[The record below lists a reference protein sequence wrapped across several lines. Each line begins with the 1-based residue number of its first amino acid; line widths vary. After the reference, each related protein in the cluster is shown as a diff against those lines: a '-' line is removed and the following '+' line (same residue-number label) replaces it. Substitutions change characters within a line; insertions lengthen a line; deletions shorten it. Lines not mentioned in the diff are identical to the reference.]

1 MAVGALVQSFR
12 FGGVGLGLADPRTEL
27 DRTLDQ
33 LVDFGGVEPTERV
46 QQAVGADQV
55 PKDLVLLFVGCSTS
69 HHREC
74 GFVQPCQCGFEQRP
88 LAHNARPALT
98 AWTRSRATRVPPA
111 RRRVPRARLPLKEEV
126 RPLGSCAPVGL
137 RRAMSRL
144 DGGVHLRGTPALDDC
159 DHLARRGVFDREAVG
174 FVVRTTNG
182 RSSARVPLS

>member
-126 RPLGSCAPVGL
+126 RPLGSCAPAPVGL
-137 RRAMSRL
+137 RRAMSLWGAQR
-144 DGGVHLRGTPALDDC
+144 C
-159 DHLARRGVFDREAVG
+159 SC
-174 FVVRTTNG
+174 
-182 RSSARVPLS
+182 SSSVLMEETAE

>member
-33 LVDFGGVEPTERV
+33 LVDCGGVEPTELV

-55 PKDLVLLFVGCSTS
+55 PEDLVLLFVGCSTS

-88 LAHNARPALT
+88 L
-98 AWTRSRATRVPPA
+98 
-111 RRRVPRARLPLKEEV
+111 
-126 RPLGSCAPVGL
+126 GSCASAPVAL
-137 RRAMSRL
+137 KRARKVVSPGTTVVVIASSSFSMSVAV
-144 DGGVHLRGTPALDDC
+144 GAAAQGVCAW
-159 DHLARRGVFDREAVG
+159 ARRP
-174 FVVRTTNG
+174 TW
-182 RSSARVPLS
+182 